1 MTDLN
6 VYFSKE
12 RFVDE
17 LNDLL
22 NANGMYDGAIIY
34 HRCSV
39 DGEYIHIVDWNIW
52 INVEGC
58 DKAAI
63 MGEISKEM
71 LGFPAFGRVRDSAR
85 KQHLMEKGDWSI

>member
-6 VYFSKE
+6 VYFSKA
-12 RFVDE
+12 RFVDD

-22 NANGMYDGAIIY
+22 NAAGMCDSTIIY

-58 DKAAI
+58 SKAAI
-63 MGEISKEM
+63 MEEIARETM
-71 LGFPAFGRVRDSAR
+71 GFPAFGRVKDSAHKR
-85 KQHLMEKGDWSI
+85 YLMKKGDWSI

>member
-6 VYFSKE
+6 VYFSKA

-22 NANGMYDGAIIY
+22 NENGMYDGTIIY

-39 DGEYIHIVDWNIW
+39 DGEYVHIVEWNIW
-52 INVEGC
+52 INVEDC
-58 DKAAI
+58 SKAAI
-63 MGEISKEM
+63 MKEISKEM
-71 LGFPAFGRVRDSAR
+71 MGFPAFGRVRDSAR
-85 KQHLMEKGDWSI
+85 KQYLTEKGDWSI